1 MDTDVQKKEE
11 KGVTLLD
18 NLYRFV
24 IAGVPSLSEP
34 VEELAGYYL
43 THHPDNP
50 EIAIKNFI
58 LNQKMKCS
66 TTGFLTGLGGLI
78 TLPVTLPADLASS
91 LYMELRMIAGI
102 AYIRGY
108 DLKDDTV
115 KTLLYLCLVGNAA
128 GDVIKQVGIK
138 ISGRYTLKKILPKL
152 SREILVKINKAVGF
166 RLVTKGGTKG
176 VINLAKWYL
185 CLEVSSVRPSIGT
198 RLLSMQNREAHV
210 RGKQDIISPWKPSNF
225 ARIAAIRSRETAGSV
240 RSAAHR
246 YPIRV
251 RRLPP
256 EDNHGRRTLPSS
268 DNSLSRTWLL
278 FPISSHA
285 ISIYPWMSHLLKS
298 VTTPWR

>member
-1 MDTDVQKKEE
+1 MGADCLYFHFEGRRLAVPVVRVEASWTALFLFSIKLKMHNKMDTDVQKKEE

-176 VINLAKWYL
+176 VINLAKMVPLLGGVVGATFNWY
-185 CLEVSSVRPSIGT
+185 EVA
-198 RLLSMQNREAHV
+198 LYA
-210 RGKQDIISPWKPSNF
+210 K
-225 ARIAAIRSRETAGSV
+225 IAKRMFEENKI
-240 RSAAHR
+240 
-246 YPIRV
+246 
-251 RRLPP
+251 
-256 EDNHGRRTLPSS
+256 
-268 DNSLSRTWLL
+268 
-278 FPISSHA
+278 
-285 ISIYPWMSHLLKS
+285 
-298 VTTPWR
+298 